1 MRKIFND
8 LLNLFFPKLCM
19 ICQTPLVGGEEHIC
33 LKCLC
38 DLPCTGYDFLKE
50 NPATFLFA
58 GKVPV
63 YRATAFLR
71 YEKGGHVQQ
80 LIHSLKYHDNREIG
94 FRLGRMAGLHY
105 RQAIQSDY
113 PDLLLPVPLHPGKKK
128 KRGYNQSEWI
138 ARGLNSLLQLPIDTT
153 SLRRIKETDTQT
165 NKPTYE
171 RWQNVQDIFSVVAPK
186 ELEGKHILLIDDV
199 ITTGSTIGAC
209 AEALLTVPGVRVSI
223 LAVAIA

>member
-33 LKCLC
+33 LKCLY
-38 DLPCTGYDFLKE
+38 DLPRTDYDFQKE
-50 NPATFLFA
+50 NPTTFLFA

-94 FRLGRMAGLHY
+94 FRLGRMAGLNY
-105 RQAIQSDY
+105 RQAIQSDC
-113 PDLLLPVPLHPGKKK
+113 PDLLLPVPLHPKKRK
-128 KRGYNQSEWI
+128 QRGYNQSEWI

-209 AEALLTVPGVRVSI
+209 AEALLTVPGVRVSV

>member
-38 DLPCTGYDFLKE
+38 DLPRTGHNFLKE

-105 RQAIQSDY
+105 RQAIQSDC
-113 PDLLLPVPLHPGKKK
+113 PDLLLPVPLHPRKKK

-138 ARGLNSLLQLPIDTT
+138 ARGLNCLLQLPIDTT

>member
-105 RQAIQSDY
+105 PQAIQSDC
-113 PDLLLPVPLHPGKKK
+113 P
-128 KRGYNQSEWI
+128 N
-138 ARGLNSLLQLPIDTT
+138 LLQLPIDTT

-223 LAVAIA
+223 LTVAIA

>member
-1 MRKIFND
+1 
-8 LLNLFFPKLCM
+8 
-19 ICQTPLVGGEEHIC
+19 
-33 LKCLC
+33 
-38 DLPCTGYDFLKE
+38 
-50 NPATFLFA
+50 
-58 GKVPV
+58 
-63 YRATAFLR
+63 
-71 YEKGGHVQQ
+71 
-80 LIHSLKYHDNREIG
+80 
-94 FRLGRMAGLHY
+94 MAGLHY
-105 RQAIQSDY
+105 RQAIQSDC
-113 PDLLLPVPLHPGKKK
+113 PDLLLPVPLHPRKKK